1 MYMRI
6 ALKYALIK
14 NERRREQGIFRA
26 SKEG

>member
-14 NERRREQGIFRA
+14 NEPQRERGIFRA